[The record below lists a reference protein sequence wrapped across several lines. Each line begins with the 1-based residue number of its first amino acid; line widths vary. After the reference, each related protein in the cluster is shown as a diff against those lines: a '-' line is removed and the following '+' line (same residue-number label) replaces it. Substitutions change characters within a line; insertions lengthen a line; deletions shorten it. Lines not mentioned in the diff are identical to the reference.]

1 MTKTTLRGQLTRA
14 SVMTALVALL
24 LNAALILAYE
34 FDRARGELVDD
45 LRTQAVIL
53 ARSVEPALVFN
64 DPEAALRQLSSLHDR
79 QDIIAATVIGPDDKP
94 FARYVGPSA
103 GPDAESMPFP
113 ALAGRAYRYEG
124 HLIELA
130 HDVEHDGE
138 RVGTVQLLA
147 RHDLLRRISTYA
159 AIEAAV
165 LAVSLGFALLV
176 FGRLQEA
183 ITAPIGR
190 IVRVAQD
197 VVDRHDWHLRAPSAD
212 NEEIAVLSEAFNRM
226 LQEVEAATAELRRE
240 MAVRL
245 HAEDELRAADR
256 KKDEFLATLAHEIRN
271 PLAPMMNAISLMR
284 RDDARPALR
293 ERSLEILDRQMRHVV
308 RLIDDLLDVSRITTG
323 KLSLHMENVDLVPVV
338 RASLELIEPVV
349 RSRQLQVQADLPDEP
364 CVLVGDAAR
373 LLQVFSNL
381 LTNAC
386 RYTPPGGRISV
397 TLRRRGEQIDTHV
410 SDTGVGIE
418 PAMQERIFDLFEQGD
433 KTLERGNTGLG
444 IGLTLARQLVRLHG
458 GTIEVT
464 SRGIGQGSTFT
475 VVLPAPVGAVTP
487 SEAPVEPAAPQRGP
501 LRVLLADDNVDF
513 ADSLQEVLQAV
524 GLDVTTVHDGRSA
537 LATALLSVPD
547 AAILDI
553 GMPGLNG
560 YELARALRA
569 NASTASLPLIAVS
582 GWGQPNDKQL
592 AAQAGFDR
600 HFVKPV
606 APDVLLETL
615 TSLSASNPGEPAAIG
630 HGGGSD
636 HSR

>member
-1 MTKTTLRGQLTRA
+1 MTRPTLRGQLTRA

-64 DPEAALRQLSSLHDR
+64 DPEAAQRQLSSLR
-79 QDIIAATVIGPDDKP
+79 GKQDIIAAAVIGPDDRP
-94 FARYVGPSA
+94 FARYVGPGA
-103 GPDAESMPFP
+103 GSEAAAMPFP
-113 ALAGRAYRYEG
+113 ALSGRAYRYEG
-124 HLIELA
+124 HLLELA

-147 RHDLLRRISTYA
+147 RHDLLRRLSTYA

-165 LAVSLGFALLV
+165 LAVSLAFALLV

-190 IVRVAQD
+190 IVRVAQN
-197 VVDRHDWHLRAPSAD
+197 VVDRRDWHLRAPMAD

-226 LQEVEAATAELRRE
+226 LQEVEDATAELRRE

-245 HAEDELRAADR
+245 HAEEELRAADR

-284 RDDARPALR
+284 RDEARPALR

-323 KLSLHMENVDLVPVV
+323 KLSLHMENVDLVFVV
-338 RASLELIEPVV
+338 RTSLELTEPTV
-349 RSRQLQVQADLPDEP
+349 RARQLQVHASFPDEP

-386 RYTPPGGRISV
+386 RYTPAGGRISV
-397 TLRRRGEQIDTHV
+397 ALQRLGEQVEVDV

-418 PAMQERIFDLFEQGD
+418 PEMHERIFDLFEQGD

-458 GTIEVT
+458 GTIRVA

-475 VVLPAPVGAVTP
+475 VVLPVPAGAVMAP
-487 SEAPVEPAAPQRGP
+487 EAPAAAETLQRRP

-513 ADSLQEVLQAV
+513 ADSLQEVLQAC
-524 GLDVTTVHDGRSA
+524 GLAVTTVHDGRSA
-537 LATALLSVPD
+537 LASAVESVPD

-582 GWGQPNDKQL
+582 GWGQENDKQL
-592 AAQAGFDR
+592 AAEAGFDR

-606 APDVLLETL
+606 SPDVLLDTL
-615 TSLSASNPGEPAAIG
+615 AGLAPRARHEE
-630 HGGGSD
+630 GSTP
-636 HSR
+636 